1 MTDRSTPPLP
11 GLAGFTRHSRVIGGI
26 DTVWHEAGDGP
37 PLVFL
42 HGTGTFT
49 GFEMARAWTASHRVI
64 LPFHPGFGE
73 SADDPEAG
81 AIEDYVLHYLAFL
94 DALELDAPALAGFSV
109 GGWMAA
115 EIALRQP
122 ARIRALVLA
131 APAGLG
137 VAGAPP
143 ADLSGVGPAEVPGYL
158 AHDPAVALRYFPDG
172 PDPEFGARLGREM
185 GALGRLV
192 AAAPGGS
199 ARLARWRR
207 RLTMP
212 VLLVWGAED
221 RMIPAAQAPAWTAGL
236 PDAQTLLV
244 PGAGHLVFE
253 EKPETAARVADFL
266 AAR

>member
-1 MTDRSTPPLP
+1 MTDLATPALP
-11 GLAGFTRHSRVIGGI
+11 GLEGFARRTRRIGGVE
-26 DTVWHEAGDGP
+26 TVWYEAGDGP

-49 GFEMARAWTASHRVI
+49 GFEMARAWTGSHRVI
-64 LPFHPGFGE
+64 LPHHPGFGE
-73 SADDPEAG
+73 SADDPAAV
-81 AIEDYVLHYLAFL
+81 AIEDYVLHYLAFF
-94 DALELDAPALAGFSV
+94 DTLELGALALAGFSV

-131 APAGLG
+131 APGGLA
-137 VAGAPP
+137 VPGAAP
-143 ADLSGVGPAEVPGYL
+143 ADLSGVGPDEVPGYL

-172 PDPEFGARLGREM
+172 PDPAFGAQLGREM
-185 GALGRLV
+185 GALGRLL

-199 ARLARWRR
+199 ARLARWRH

-212 VLLVWGAED
+212 LLLVWGAED
-221 RMIPAAQAPAWTAGL
+221 RMIPAAQAPAWAEGL
-236 PDAQTLLV
+236 PAAQTLLV

-253 EKPETAARVADFL
+253 ERPDTATRVADFL
-266 AAR
+266 AAG